1 MNLNDRAMMVQ
12 LNISQWTARR
22 YDRKASAE
30 ITDANNA
37 TRDAA
42 RVNKLLL
49 PGADSLKVVHQYST
63 CVRQL
68 VYDNTASCGID
79 GMQILANANYLSFSA
94 QYRKDK
100 AVWEQAVNEFC
111 AEYPYLRAAAPRKL
125 QGLYNSNDYPEEHEI
140 RNLFRME
147 LVFFPIPEG
156 KNIRIPVSN
165 DELTKIQQQ
174 VEDRVDTAA
183 KAAMRDVWQRLFDKV
198 QHIAAK
204 CSDPSA
210 IFRDTMI
217 ENAREICEVLPR
229 LNFMDDPQLEA
240 LRLEVESQLLVHPD
254 RLRTDPVLRSDTAA
268 KAREI
273 MDKMNSIMGGGA

>member
-1 MNLNDRAMMVQ
+1 
-12 LNISQWTARR
+12 
-22 YDRKASAE
+22 
-30 ITDANNA
+30 
-37 TRDAA
+37 
-42 RVNKLLL
+42 
-49 PGADSLKVVHQYST
+49 
-63 CVRQL
+63 
-68 VYDNTASCGID
+68 
-79 GMQILANANYLSFSA
+79 
-94 QYRKDK
+94 
-100 AVWEQAVNEFC
+100 
-111 AEYPYLRAAAPRKL
+111 
-125 QGLYNSNDYPEEHEI
+125 
-140 RNLFRME
+140 
-147 LVFFPIPEG
+147 
-156 KNIRIPVSN
+156 
-165 DELTKIQQQ
+165 
-174 VEDRVDTAA
+174 
-183 KAAMRDVWQRLFDKV
+183 MRDVWQRLFDKV